1 MPWIGSSRPPGPS
14 GAMLKTLLPWLL
26 WLWIGVCLVSAYVFA
41 PPLEG
46 FVGDGE
52 SSRIL
57 FFHVPMAWT
66 SFVAFLFAGV
76 RSAFYLRTRRQRH
89 DLAAASAVEI
99 GLVFCVLATV
109 SGAIWAKV
117 EWGAFWNW
125 DPRQLS
131 ITVALVYYAAYLAL
145 RSQMADAEVR
155 GRVAGAYAVLG
166 LAVAPFLFFVAP
178 RLAAFSLHPQPVLNP
193 EGELQ
198 MDPSVLWIL
207 LAGSLGFM
215 VLFFW
220 IHDLSTRAAVLRER
234 NETGA

>member
-1 MPWIGSSRPPGPS
+1 M
-14 GAMLKTLLPWLL
+14 KTFLAWLL
-26 WLWIGVCLVSAYVFA
+26 WLWIAFTIVAAYLFTPA
-41 PPLEG
+41 MEG
-46 FVGDGE
+46 FVGGGE

-66 SFVAFLFAGV
+66 SFVAFLAAGV
-76 RSAFYLRTRRQRH
+76 WSARYLWGRRDRRH
-89 DLAAASAVEI
+89 DLAAAAAVEI
-99 GLVFCVLATV
+99 GLVFCVLATL

-145 RSQMADAEVR
+145 RSQVADAEVR

-166 LAVAPFLFFVAP
+166 LFVAPFLFFVAP
-178 RLAAFSLHPQPVLNP
+178 RLAAFSLHPQPVVNAEVLTGR
-193 EGELQ
+193 EEVG
-198 MDPSVLWIL
+198 MDPAILWVL
-207 LAGSLGFM
+207 LAGSVGFT

-220 IHDLSTRAAVLRER
+220 LHDLATRAAVIEDRSE
-234 NETGA
+234 AAA

>member
-1 MPWIGSSRPPGPS
+1 M
-14 GAMLKTLLPWLL
+14 KTLLPWLL
-26 WLWIGVCLVSAYVFA
+26 WLWIGLVIVAAYVLA
-41 PPLEG
+41 PPMEG
-46 FVGDGE
+46 FVGGGE

-66 SFVAFLFAGV
+66 SFVAFLAAGIW
-76 RSAFYLRTRRQRH
+76 SARYLAARDRRH
-89 DLAAASAVEI
+89 DLAATAAVEI
-99 GLVFCVLATV
+99 GLVFCVLATL

-145 RSQMADAEVR
+145 RSQVADAEVR

-166 LAVAPFLFFVAP
+166 LFVAPFLFFVAP
-178 RLAAFSLHPQPVLNP
+178 RVAAFSLHPQPVLNP

-198 MDPSVLWIL
+198 MDPAILWVL
-207 LAGSLGFM
+207 LAGSLGFT

-220 IHDLSTRAAVLRER
+220 LQNLATRLAVLEDR
-234 NETGA
+234 NEASFRAG